1 MLVTSIY
8 AAILGFVF
16 VALSVRTLLLRRR
29 LGVGIGD
36 GDQPILARAV
46 RVHSNF
52 AEYVPLSLIL
62 LYFLETQVKAS
73 LWIHVLGSAL
83 LIGRIT
89 HAFGVSQVEENYR
102 YRVIGMALTFTVII
116 SASLGLMIGY
126 LWLCLI
132 LNRESPI

>member
-1 MLVTSIY
+1 MLVTPMY
-8 AAILGFVF
+8 AAIFGFIF

-29 LGVGIGD
+29 LKVGIGD
-36 GDQPILARAV
+36 GEMPILARAV
-46 RVHSNF
+46 RVHSNY

-62 LYFLETQVKAS
+62 LYFLETQVGTS
-73 LWIHVLGSAL
+73 LWIHILCSAL

-116 SASLGLMIGY
+116 CASLGLMSRY
-126 LWLCLI
+126 LSL
-132 LNRESPI
+132 

>member
-1 MLVTSIY
+1 MLVSPIY

-16 VALSVRTLLLRRR
+16 VALSVRTILLRRR
-29 LGVGIGD
+29 LKVAIGD

-62 LYFLETQVKAS
+62 VYFLEIQSGTS
-73 LWIHVLGSAL
+73 LWIHVLCSTL

-89 HAFGVSQVEENYR
+89 HALGISQVEENYR
-102 YRVIGMALTFTVII
+102 YRVTGMALTFTVII
-116 SASLGLMIGY
+116 SASIAVIVTY
-126 LWLCLI
+126 AI
-132 LNRESPI
+132 HVN